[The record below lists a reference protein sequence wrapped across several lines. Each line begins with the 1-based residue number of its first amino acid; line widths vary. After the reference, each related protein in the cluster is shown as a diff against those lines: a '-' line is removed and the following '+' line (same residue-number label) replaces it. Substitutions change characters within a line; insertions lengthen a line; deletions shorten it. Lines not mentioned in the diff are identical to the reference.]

1 MEILWFLGFAVA
13 VFIAWLIVKHVMMP
27 IARWQLQR
35 RMEQEAELELRQQM
49 NWQRAQQ
56 AAAAKILRKSG
67 QKP

>member
-13 VFIAWLIVKHVMMP
+13 VFIAWLIVKHLLLP
-27 IARWQLQR
+27 FARWRYQR
-35 RMEQEAELELRQQM
+35 RMEQEAELELLQEM

-56 AAAAKILRKSG
+56 AAAGKILRKSG